1 MTSRNPLR
9 SPVGKK
15 LITGITGLLLTGFVI
30 VHMVGNLAMFSGS
43 EAYNEYAHF
52 LMSLGPVLYLFEFG
66 LVAFFVFHIVNG
78 IQIAIGKRRARPVAY
93 DTYKSAGGMSRQ
105 TSSSRSMI
113 ITGVVMA
120 VFLVLHIASFKF
132 GPGGPGN
139 ADAAYMTSIDGVE
152 MRDLAK
158 LVEEKFSTP
167 LYAFGYMAVMLLLVI
182 HLRHGIW
189 SALQSLGAMRPS
201 LTPVVYT
208 IGSLIGVL
216 IGLGFIA
223 LPMAI
228 YFNLL

>member
-1 MTSRNPLR
+1 
-9 SPVGKK
+9 
-15 LITGITGLLLTGFVI
+15 
-30 VHMVGNLAMFSGS
+30 
-43 EAYNEYAHF
+43 
-52 LMSLGPVLYLFEFG
+52 
-66 LVAFFVFHIVNG
+66 
-78 IQIAIGKRRARPVAY
+78 
-93 DTYKSAGGMSRQ
+93 
-105 TSSSRSMI
+105 MI